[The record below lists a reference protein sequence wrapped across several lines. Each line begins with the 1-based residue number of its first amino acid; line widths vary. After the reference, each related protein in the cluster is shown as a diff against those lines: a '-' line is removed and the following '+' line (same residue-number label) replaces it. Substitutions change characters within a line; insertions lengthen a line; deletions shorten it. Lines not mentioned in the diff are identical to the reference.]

1 MQLEQ
6 DLFSGHSVTS
16 ARDLREIFR
25 KIFVGEREHSRFL
38 TSFAEAIH
46 FADSENFY
54 ALAPSALL
62 LIDHYPILATYAHQ
76 VLDVDDPET
85 TIEEDNF
92 SGLRI
97 EPHLATPAAKV
108 CVWYKSGKWCAT
120 IFANTSQGK
129 MTIAHENGVHVSVIK
144 RGEGPL
150 EPR

>member
-1 MQLEQ
+1 MET
-6 DLFSGHSVTS
+6 DLFTGHAVTS

-25 KIFVGEREHSRFL
+25 KIWAGEREHSRFL
-38 TSFAEAIH
+38 TSFAEAIT
-46 FADSENFY
+46 FADPENFY
-54 ALAPSALL
+54 ALAPAALL
-62 LIDHYPILATYAHQ
+62 LIDRYPILATYIHQ
-76 VLDVDDPET
+76 VLDPDEPDCEQ
-85 TIEEDNF
+85 DLF

-129 MTIAHENGVHVSVIK
+129 MTVAHEDGVLVNVVK

>member
-6 DLFSGHSVTS
+6 DLFTGHSVTS

-25 KIFVGEREHSRFL
+25 KIFTGEREHSRFL
-38 TSFAEAIH
+38 TAFAEALH

-54 ALAPSALL
+54 ALGPSALL
-62 LIDHYPILATYAHQ
+62 LIDRYPILATYADQ

-85 TIEEDNF
+85 QLEADGF

-120 IFANTSQGK
+120 IFANTAQGK
-129 MTIAHENGVHVSVIK
+129 MTVAHEKGVHVSVIK